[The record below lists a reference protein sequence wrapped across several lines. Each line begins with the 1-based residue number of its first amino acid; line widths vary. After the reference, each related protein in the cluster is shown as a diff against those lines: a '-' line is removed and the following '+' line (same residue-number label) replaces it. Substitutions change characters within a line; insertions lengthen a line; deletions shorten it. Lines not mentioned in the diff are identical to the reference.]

1 MTSHERCQERSGR
14 LFRDSAVVIID
25 RKAAL
30 FPNGQAAATVPCSI
44 VQRREGVTSKEE
56 RRMPNRFGRPD
67 MSASYSRGRSTSYSP

>member
-56 RRMPNRFGRPD
+56 RRMSAAGLFDQFQSFSGRI
-67 MSASYSRGRSTSYSP
+67 G